1 MNSEDEE
8 QKDMA
13 SLIDETPD
21 AKAWVDRYIATP
33 PHGARLGRMVSATI
47 WTDGY
52 LENGEPLGGSDP
64 SAMVAEINNRG
75 WPLTHGHDPG
85 LPAGR
90 VIAAHLFTSPGGTR
104 FIAAILAYYEPDH
117 LRSFRALGIDP
128 SPPAAPPESLT
139 LFPDMQIQVGVD
151 RREVA
156 DSWVEELLQT
166 PPVPVERVSLSHNA
180 AESVAE
186 LIRIGLPFA
195 ALVWNP
201 LVKTIGEQAGK
212 DIYAGVA
219 RWLQK
224 LWEKVKELRDPI
236 IEIQSQQLGCTV
248 SFLLRGRD
256 VKHHYDAHAG
266 LSGAAVQAAKL
277 IDSFRERDSR
287 LISLVYEFEQS
298 RWVPSF
304 AVMEG
309 GQIVSDRSILIAY
322 EQVPKSLSM
331 GLLLNEHEEDA

>member
-1 MNSEDEE
+1 
-8 QKDMA
+8 MA

-21 AKAWVDRYIATP
+21 AKAWVDRYIAAP
-33 PHGARLGRMVSATI
+33 PHGAGLGRMVSATI

-64 SAMVAEINNRG
+64 SVMVAEINDRG

-90 VIAAHLFTSPGGTR
+90 VIAARLFVSPNGTR

-128 SPPAAPPESLT
+128 SPQAAPPESLP
-139 LFPDMQIQVGVD
+139 LFPNMHIQVGVD

-166 PPVPVERVSLSHNA
+166 PPVPVKRVNLSHNA
-180 AESVAE
+180 AESVVE

-201 LVKTIGEQAGK
+201 LIRTIGEQAGK
-212 DIYAGVA
+212 DIYAGVT
-219 RWLQK
+219 RWLHR

-236 IEIQSQQLGCTV
+236 IEIQSQQVGCTV
-248 SFLLRGRD
+248 SFLLRGRN
-256 VKHHYDAHAG
+256 VQQHYEAHAA
-266 LSGAAVQAAKL
+266 LSGAAVQAGSL
-277 IDSFRERDSR
+277 INSFRERNLR
-287 LISLVYEFEQS
+287 PISLVYEFEQS

-304 AVMEG
+304 AVIEG
-309 GQIVSDRSILIAY
+309 GQIVSDRGILIAY

-331 GLLLNEHEEDA
+331 GLLLNEKEENV

>member
-1 MNSEDEE
+1 
-8 QKDMA
+8 MA

-21 AKAWVDRYIATP
+21 AKAWVDRYIAAP
-33 PHGARLGRMVSATI
+33 PHGTDLGRMVSATI

-64 SAMVAEINNRG
+64 SAIVAEINNRG

-90 VIAAHLFTSPGGTR
+90 VIAAHLFTSPNGTR
-104 FIAAILAYYEPDH
+104 FIAAIVAYYEPDH
-117 LRSFRALGIDP
+117 LRSFMALGIDP
-128 SPPAAPPESLT
+128 SPLAAPPKSLP
-139 LFPDMQIQVGVD
+139 LFPNMHIQVGVD

-166 PPVPVERVSLSHNA
+166 PPVPVERVNLSHNA

-201 LVKTIGEQAGK
+201 LIKTIGEQAGK
-212 DIYAGVA
+212 DIYAGVTH
-219 RWLQK
+219 WLHR
-224 LWEKVKELRDPI
+224 LWEKVKVLRDPI

-248 SFLLRGRD
+248 SFLLRGRN
-256 VKHHYDAHAG
+256 VQQHYEAHAA
-266 LSGAAVQAAKL
+266 LSGAAVQAGSL
-277 IDSFRERDSR
+277 INSFRERNLR
-287 LISLVYEFEQS
+287 PISLVYEFEQS

-304 AVMEG
+304 AVIEG
-309 GQIVSDRSILIAY
+309 GQIVSDRGILIAY

-331 GLLLNEHEEDA
+331 GLLLNEKEENV